1 MKEKIF
7 LGIGV
12 LILLGGGVY
21 AYEKLIKNPKRSKE
35 KNIDIPAGVVAAE
48 FAKRELIKNPGD
60 WKEALNK
67 AKDLMTFEQK
77 VNLTA
82 DLGGR
87 MGNDY
92 NYDRAGKAAII

>member
-35 KNIDIPAGVVAAE
+35 KNIDIIVSNNYSNNV
-48 FAKRELIKNPGD
+48 NN
-60 WKEALNK
+60 ALQGFDDAFLNSWATAIIRSK
-67 AKDLMTFEQK
+67 KTFE
-77 VNLTA
+77 
-82 DLGGR
+82 
-87 MGNDY
+87 Y
-92 NYDRAGKAAII
+92 NGKSYNVQGGKAVKN